1 VGARNET
8 KEVHGMRRILLVIA
22 CVFAVEAFATQAAL
36 ADSPHFVKG
45 PTTSTTVSPD
55 NTITLFVSFK
65 GAGLGNG
72 PYVDWSVTG
81 SGTLFSRCYNH
92 GGNKPQ
98 ADNKQ
103 ETVPISATFST
114 PVNNGQTTA
123 TNQVVAT
130 ITSTLTCPGN
140 QVVKIESFSATGTL
154 TGAGLTADLAWTF
167 PS

>member
-1 VGARNET
+1 
-8 KEVHGMRRILLVIA
+8 MRRILLVIA
-22 CVFAVEAFATQAAL
+22 CVFAVEALATQAAL
-36 ADSPHFVKG
+36 AESPHFIKG
-45 PTTSTTVSPD
+45 PTTSTSVSG

-65 GAGLGNG
+65 AAGLGNG
-72 PYVDWSVTG
+72 PFVDWSVTG
-81 SGTLFSRCYNH
+81 SGTLSSRCYNH

-103 ETVPISATFST
+103 ETVPIGATFT
-114 PVNNGQTTA
+114 TAVNNGQTTV
-123 TNQVVAT
+123 TNQEVAT

-154 TGAGLTADLAWTF
+154 TGAGLTADLTWTF